1 MEPKR
6 QAKDV
11 GRRKSPEHGVAL
23 KITTISWG
31 DLADAL
37 VPILLISA
45 IAIWLTVHFTQPE
58 TPRTLT
64 MSGGPPGSTFEI
76 DAQRFKRILAR
87 SGITLHILPSQ
98 GSAEN
103 LERLRAVD
111 SGVDIALVQSA
122 ASLSGK
128 TAGPVARGRRNRSS
142 RLVSLGSMFYQPLAI
157 FYRGHRLQR
166 LSQLRGERIAIGKPG
181 SSTSTLALALLKANG
196 IVPGGSTR
204 LLGLQGSAARAAL
217 RTGRVD
223 AIFLTGDST
232 PPRVIVKMLR
242 TTGIRLFAFTQANA
256 YVRRFPLLHK
266 LSIPAG
272 TFDLARNLP
281 RARITLLAAAVEL
294 IAHKNLRPALCDL
307 LIQTARRIY
316 GRASVLHAAREFP
329 NTSTYR
335 YPLDRQAARYYKTG
349 DKGFMY
355 RYLPFWLAS
364 LLSRLAVVMLP
375 IVVVLIPGL
384 AYVPQLYGWRVK
396 RRIHRRYAEL
406 MALERES
413 LESLTP
419 ARRLALL
426 DRLHAIERA
435 VILRRM
441 PGSHA
446 EQLYQL
452 RARIR
457 FVREIL
463 ARPVPD

>member
-6 QAKDV
+6 QPEESEQ
-11 GRRKSPEHGVAL
+11 GKSAEHGLAL

-45 IAIWLTVHFTQPE
+45 VAIWLTVHFTQPE

-64 MSGGPPGSTFEI
+64 MSGGPPGSSFAI
-76 DAQRFKRILAR
+76 DAERFKTILAR
-87 SGITLHILPSQ
+87 SGVTLHVLPSR

-103 LERLRAVD
+103 LQRLSAAH
-111 SGVDIALVQSA
+111 SKVDIALVRSTTLLSA
-122 ASLSGK
+122 P
-128 TAGPVARGRRNRSS
+128 AGAAAPDEPSRSN
-142 RLVSLGSMFYQPLAI
+142 RLVSLGSMFYQPLTI
-157 FYRGHRLQR
+157 FYRGPRLQR
-166 LSQLRGERIAIGKPG
+166 LAQLRGERIAIGKPG
-181 SSTSTLALALLKANG
+181 SGARQLALALLKANG
-196 IVPGGSTR
+196 IVPGGPTR
-204 LLGLQGSAARAAL
+204 LLGLTGTAARAAL
-217 RTGRVD
+217 LAGRVD
-223 AIFLTGDST
+223 AIFLTGNST
-232 PPRVIVKMLR
+232 PPPVIDKMLR
-242 TTGIRLFAFTQANA
+242 TRGIRLFAFTQANA